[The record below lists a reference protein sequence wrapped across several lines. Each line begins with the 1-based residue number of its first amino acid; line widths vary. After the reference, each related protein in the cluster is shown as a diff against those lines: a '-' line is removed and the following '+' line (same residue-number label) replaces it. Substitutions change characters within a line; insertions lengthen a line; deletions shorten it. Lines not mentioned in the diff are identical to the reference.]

1 MGFFSSLKKNFGS
14 KILTDVK
21 KAASWLAP
29 TIHKIMGVLSG
40 PVSTLHPGI
49 GAVMGT
55 AGNIAGKVD
64 QYLIKR

>member
-1 MGFFSSLKKNFGS
+1 MGFFSGLKNFGS
-14 KILTDVK
+14 KILTGVK

-29 TIHKIMGVLSG
+29 TVQKVMGALSG

-49 GAVMGT
+49 GAIMGT

-64 QYLIKR
+64 QYLNKR

>member
-1 MGFFSSLKKNFGS
+1 MGFFSGLKNFGS
-14 KILTDVK
+14 KILTGVK

-29 TIHKIMGVLSG
+29 TVHKVMGVLSG

-49 GAVMGT
+49 GAIMGT

-64 QYLIKR
+64 QYLNKR